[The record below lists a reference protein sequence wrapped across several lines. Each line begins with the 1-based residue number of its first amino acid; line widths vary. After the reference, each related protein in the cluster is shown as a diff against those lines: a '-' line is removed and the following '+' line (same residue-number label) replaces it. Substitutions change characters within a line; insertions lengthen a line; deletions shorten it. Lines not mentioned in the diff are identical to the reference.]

1 MNKPNKPTIIFFE
14 NIDPYSFEGLF
25 QRFDPKKTGLI
36 FCSKS
41 GETSETI
48 AHLLLSIEKFK
59 KVKNGIDIGKHFIT
73 VTQPGKNS
81 IRTISM
87 DNEIVIIY
95 FEPYNSSLSGNFVI
109 ESIDPVDIY
118 PYYQEDVNH
127 IYHQKKKLK

>member
-1 MNKPNKPTIIFFE
+1 MKIIITSFALLFIPILKADIIFFE
-14 NIDPYSFEGLF
+14 NFDPYSFEGLF

-59 KVKNGIDIGKHFIT
+59 RVENGIDIGKHFIT

-87 DNEIVIIY
+87 L
-95 FEPYNSSLSGNFVI
+95 SLI
-109 ESIDPVDIY
+109 
-118 PYYQEDVNH
+118 H
-127 IYHQKKKLK
+127 I